1 MLPLTSIVYSY
12 ASIAWVIWKSSHRVQ
27 RGVHMR
33 NERIVMLDAVD
44 ETTILYSP
52 YDMIEKNSFMTYDI
66 GWGLAGLIFLTRVHL
81 FNRKFR

>member
-33 NERIVMLDAVD
+33 NERIGVLNDVD
-44 ETTILYSP
+44 KVTSFIQYGP
-52 YDMIEKNSFMTYDI
+52 YDVN
-66 GWGLAGLIFLTRVHL
+66 
-81 FNRKFR
+81 